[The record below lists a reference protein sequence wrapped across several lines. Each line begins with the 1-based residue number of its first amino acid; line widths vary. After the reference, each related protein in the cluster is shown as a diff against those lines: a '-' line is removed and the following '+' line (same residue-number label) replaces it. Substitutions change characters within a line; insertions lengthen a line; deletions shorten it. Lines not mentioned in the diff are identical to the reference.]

1 MNIFSSVLSD
11 QSTASFTEG
20 SFFLCLGASIIFG
33 IVIALVYAFRNSASK
48 SFVMTLALLPA
59 IVQVVIMLVN
69 GSIGAGIAVMG
80 AFNLVRFR
88 SVPGSAK
95 EICSIFLAMAVGL
108 ATGMGYLLLAAV
120 LVVVICAIQLI
131 FSFVKIGDNASVK
144 KELRITIPESL
155 DYTGVFDEL
164 FEQYTKSSELIEVKT
179 SNMGSLYKLRYIIV
193 LKDLKT
199 EKQFID
205 DLRCRN
211 GNLEISC
218 CRAAFNQEIL

>member
-1 MNIFSSVLSD
+1 
-11 QSTASFTEG
+11 
-20 SFFLCLGASIIFG
+20 
-33 IVIALVYAFRNSASK
+33 
-48 SFVMTLALLPA
+48 
-59 IVQVVIMLVN
+59 MLVN

-108 ATGMGYLLLAAV
+108 ATGMGYLLLAGI
-120 LVVVICAIQLI
+120 LVVVICTIQLI
-131 FSFVKIGDNASVK
+131 FSFIKIGDKTSVK

-164 FEQYTKSSELIEVKT
+164 FEQYTKSNELVEVKT
-179 SNMGSLYKLRYIIV
+179 ANMGSLYKLRYIVI
-193 LKDLKT
+193 LKEQSQ

-218 CRAAFNQEIL
+218 CRAAFNQETL